1 MADLFFGADYSVS
14 ELIEAERQISNILFP
29 AEAAN
34 PRRESFIDIIRG
46 SNALRRL
53 PLTDR
58 KLEDLKL
65 WMEKNLCDLNGC
77 PNMEWF
83 SGKGPIFSHL
93 VRLLAAR
100 HILSSFQVD
109 VTSSESLIYQLFSQ
123 MDLCHP
129 VLKCLMKTFEG
140 SNEIFIQ

>member
-1 MADLFFGADYSVS
+1 MTDIFFAADYSVS
-14 ELIEAERQISNILFP
+14 ELVEAERQISNILFP
-29 AEAAN
+29 AEVAN
-34 PRRESFIDIIRG
+34 PRRESLVDIIRG
-46 SNALRRL
+46 SNALRSL
-53 PLTDR
+53 PLTGR

-65 WMEKNLCDLNGC
+65 WMEKNLRDLNGC

-109 VTSSESLIYQLFSQ
+109 ITSSESLIHQLFSQ
-123 MDLCHP
+123 MNLCHP
-129 VLKCLMKTFEG
+129 VLKFLMKTFEG
-140 SNEIFIQ
+140 SNGIYIQ